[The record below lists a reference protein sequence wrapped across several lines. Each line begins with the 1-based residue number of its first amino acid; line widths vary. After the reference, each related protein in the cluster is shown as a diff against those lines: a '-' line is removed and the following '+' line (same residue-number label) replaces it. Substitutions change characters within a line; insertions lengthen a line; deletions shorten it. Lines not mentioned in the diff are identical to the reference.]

1 MMYVVYLRMDM
12 RAIAGCM
19 ILLMLAP
26 MISGCFAGNTVEEI
40 KESSPFDN
48 LCPDGISN
56 NTWYHYPGAVNALS
70 APHIINGTSIL
81 QGENVPLCTKG
92 TYYGIGFSTFEP
104 TIGITSADNLY
115 MTSWGNGPGGST
127 AIIRCTDMIEMV
139 DVSSYSCENTYQG
152 AVANSNDPYVYV
164 DRWTDRIMKFD
175 MHALAGMTVEWS
187 DDEGETWGPFGL
199 ASFATGYS
207 VQDHQTIAS
216 SPYNAAFHETT
227 WVFCVNGNWQ
237 SPLCSTSNDGGLTW
251 GPEVPGAPVNCN
263 SGGLTGHM
271 VGANDGNFY
280 RGNPSC
286 DGEGYSIY
294 RSANGGLTWTEH
306 ELPTDVT
313 GMADTW
319 NFEEAQVYPDEEN
332 NLHAMWMGA
341 DDLPYYSYS
350 FNQGDSWSAPL
361 MVAPPGLNGTGFP
374 AVAAGDSGKVAFA
387 YLGDTGG
394 DTWNGYIS
402 IMTDSFSETPLITT
416 VQVNEFGDPLSLE
429 ADCGYNRCGGFGD
442 FIDILVDNHGRAW
455 FGLSHN
461 IGNNLQD
468 EGIYGTT
475 MVGPSLRGAIAP
487 LNILPEGGP
496 KTLA

>member
-1 MMYVVYLRMDM
+1 MYVVYLRMDM

-48 LCPDGISN
+48 LCPDGMAN

-81 QGENVPLCTKG
+81 QGENVPMCTKG

-294 RSANGGLTWTEH
+294 RSTNGGLTWTEH

-468 EGIYGTT
+468 EGVYGTT
-475 MVGPSLRGAIAP
+475 MVGPSLRGSIAP

>member
-1 MMYVVYLRMDM
+1 M

-48 LCPDGISN
+48 LCPDGIAN

-81 QGENVPLCTKG
+81 QGENVPMCTKG

-294 RSANGGLTWTEH
+294 RSTNGGLTWTEH

-416 VQVNEFGDPLSLE
+416 VQVNDFGDPLSLE

-475 MVGPSLRGAIAP
+475 MVGPSLRGSIAP

>member
-1 MMYVVYLRMDM
+1 MYVVYLRMDM

-48 LCPDGISN
+48 LCPDGIAN

-81 QGENVPLCTKG
+81 QGENVPICTKG

-294 RSANGGLTWTEH
+294 RSTNGGLTWTEH

-475 MVGPSLRGAIAP
+475 MVGPSLRGSIAP

>member
-1 MMYVVYLRMDM
+1 MDM

-48 LCPDGISN
+48 LCPDGIAN

-81 QGENVPLCTKG
+81 QGENVPMCTKG

-294 RSANGGLTWTEH
+294 RSTNGGLTWTEH

-475 MVGPSLRGAIAP
+475 MVGPSLRGSIAP

>member
-1 MMYVVYLRMDM
+1 M

-48 LCPDGISN
+48 LCPDGIAN
-56 NTWYHYPGAVNALS
+56 NTWYHYSGAVNALS
-70 APHIINGTSIL
+70 VPHIINGTSIL
-81 QGENVPLCTKG
+81 QGENVPMCTKG

-294 RSANGGLTWTEH
+294 RSTNGGLTWTEH

-402 IMTDSFSETPLITT
+402 IMTDSFSEMPLITT

-475 MVGPSLRGAIAP
+475 MVGPSLRGSIAP

>member
-1 MMYVVYLRMDM
+1 
-12 RAIAGCM
+12 
-19 ILLMLAP
+19 

-294 RSANGGLTWTEH
+294 RSTNGGLTWTEH

>member
-1 MMYVVYLRMDM
+1 MYVVYLRMDM

-48 LCPDGISN
+48 LCPDGMAN

-81 QGENVPLCTKG
+81 QGENVPICTKG

-294 RSANGGLTWTEH
+294 RSTNGGLTWTEH

-475 MVGPSLRGAIAP
+475 MVGPSLRGSIAP

>member
-1 MMYVVYLRMDM
+1 MYVVYLRMDM

-48 LCPDGISN
+48 LCPDGMAN

-81 QGENVPLCTKG
+81 QGENVPMCTKG

-294 RSANGGLTWTEH
+294 RSTNGGLTWTEH

-475 MVGPSLRGAIAP
+475 MVGPSLRGSIAP

>member
-1 MMYVVYLRMDM
+1 M

-48 LCPDGISN
+48 LCPDGIAN

-81 QGENVPLCTKG
+81 QGENVPMCTKG

-294 RSANGGLTWTEH
+294 RSTNGGLTWTEH

-475 MVGPSLRGAIAP
+475 MVGPSLRGSIAP

>member
-1 MMYVVYLRMDM
+1 M

-48 LCPDGISN
+48 LCPDGIAN

-81 QGENVPLCTKG
+81 QGENVPMCTKG

-139 DVSSYSCENTYQG
+139 DISSYSCENTYQG

-294 RSANGGLTWTEH
+294 RSTNGGLTWTEH

-475 MVGPSLRGAIAP
+475 MVGPSLRGSIAP

>member
-1 MMYVVYLRMDM
+1 
-12 RAIAGCM
+12 M

-40 KESSPFDN
+40 IESSPFDN
-48 LCPDGISN
+48 LCPDGIAN

-81 QGENVPLCTKG
+81 QGENVPMCTKG

-251 GPEVPGAPVNCN
+251 GPEVPGAPINCN

-294 RSANGGLTWTEH
+294 RSTNGGLTWTEH

-319 NFEEAQVYPDEEN
+319 NFEEAQVYPDELCFKIIKGLLRQMQRDGRIQADGIGITVSEEEYRNRGDINIMDYEN
-332 NLHAMWMGA
+332 QQAW
-341 DDLPYYSYS
+341 DD
-350 FNQGDSWSAPL
+350 N
-361 MVAPPGLNGTGFP
+361 TGEQL
-374 AVAAGDSGKVAFA
+374 DWDKV
-387 YLGDTGG
+387 
-394 DTWNGYIS
+394 
-402 IMTDSFSETPLITT
+402 
-416 VQVNEFGDPLSLE
+416 VQ
-429 ADCGYNRCGGFGD
+429 AR
-442 FIDILVDNHGRAW
+442 
-455 FGLSHN
+455 
-461 IGNNLQD
+461 QD
-468 EGIYGTT
+468 E
-475 MVGPSLRGAIAP
+475 MVEVNNHKVYVKAP
-487 LNILPEGGP
+487 I
-496 KTLA
+496 K

>member
-1 MMYVVYLRMDM
+1 
-12 RAIAGCM
+12 M

-48 LCPDGISN
+48 LCPDGMAN

-81 QGENVPLCTKG
+81 QGENVPICTKG

-294 RSANGGLTWTEH
+294 RSTNGGLTWTEH

-475 MVGPSLRGAIAP
+475 MVGPSLRGSIAP

>member
-1 MMYVVYLRMDM
+1 
-12 RAIAGCM
+12 M

-48 LCPDGISN
+48 LCPDGIAN
-56 NTWYHYPGAVNALS
+56 NTWYHYSGAVNALS
-70 APHIINGTSIL
+70 VPHIINGTSIL
-81 QGENVPLCTKG
+81 QGENVPMCTKG

-294 RSANGGLTWTEH
+294 RSTNGGLTWTEH

-402 IMTDSFSETPLITT
+402 IMTDSFSEMPLITT

-475 MVGPSLRGAIAP
+475 MVGPSLRGTIAP

>member
-1 MMYVVYLRMDM
+1 MYVVYLRMDM

-48 LCPDGISN
+48 LCPDGIAN

-81 QGENVPLCTKG
+81 QGENVPMCTKG

-216 SPYNAAFHETT
+216 SPYNAALHETT

-294 RSANGGLTWTEH
+294 RSTNGGLTWTEH

-416 VQVNEFGDPLSLE
+416 VQVNDFGDPLSLE

-475 MVGPSLRGAIAP
+475 MVGPSLRGSIAP

>member
-1 MMYVVYLRMDM
+1 MYVVYLRMDM
-12 RAIAGCM
+12 RVIAGCM

-48 LCPDGISN
+48 LCPDGMAN

-81 QGENVPLCTKG
+81 QGENVPMCTKG

-294 RSANGGLTWTEH
+294 RSTNGGLTWTEH

-475 MVGPSLRGAIAP
+475 MVGPSLRGSIAP

>member
-1 MMYVVYLRMDM
+1 MYVVYLRMDM

-48 LCPDGISN
+48 LCPDGIAN

-81 QGENVPLCTKG
+81 QGENVPMCTKG

-294 RSANGGLTWTEH
+294 RSTNGGLAWTEH

-475 MVGPSLRGAIAP
+475 MVGPSLRGSIAP

>member
-1 MMYVVYLRMDM
+1 MYVVYLRMDM

>member
-1 MMYVVYLRMDM
+1 MYVVYLRMDM

-48 LCPDGISN
+48 LCPDGIAN

-70 APHIINGTSIL
+70 APHMINGTSIL
-81 QGENVPLCTKG
+81 QGENVPMCTKG

-294 RSANGGLTWTEH
+294 RSTNGGLTWTEH

-350 FNQGDSWSAPL
+350 FNQGNSWSAPL
-361 MVAPPGLNGTGFP
+361 MIAPPGLNGTGFP

-475 MVGPSLRGAIAP
+475 MVGPSLRGSIAP

>member
-1 MMYVVYLRMDM
+1 MYVVYLRIDM
-12 RAIAGCM
+12 RVIAGCM

-48 LCPDGISN
+48 LCPDGMAN

-70 APHIINGTSIL
+70 APHTINGTSIL
-81 QGENVPLCTKG
+81 QGENVPMCTKG

-294 RSANGGLTWTEH
+294 RSTNGGLTWTEH

-475 MVGPSLRGAIAP
+475 MVGPSLRGSIAP

>member
-1 MMYVVYLRMDM
+1 MQARKNM
-12 RAIAGCM
+12 RTIAAAM
-19 ILLMLAP
+19 VLLILAP
-26 MISGCFAGNTVEEI
+26 IISGCFAGEVIQSI
-40 KESSPFDN
+40 KGDGPFDEI
-48 LCPDGISN
+48 CPEGIAN
-56 NTWYHYPGAVNALS
+56 NTWYHYPGGIDALTT
-70 APHIINGTSIL
+70 PHIINESSIL
-81 QGENVPLCTKG
+81 GGENIPICAEG

-127 AIIRCTDMIEMV
+127 AIIRCSNMIEMTN
-139 DVSSYSCENTYQG
+139 VSSYSCENTYQG
-152 AVANSNDPYVYV
+152 AIANSNDPYVYV

-175 MHALAGMTVEWS
+175 MHALIGMTVEWS
-187 DDEGETWGPFGL
+187 DDEGESWGPLGL
-199 ASFATGYS
+199 TSFATGYS

-216 SPYNAAFHETT
+216 SPYNAVLHETT

-251 GPEVPGAPVNCN
+251 GPEVPGAPANCN

-294 RSANGGLTWTEH
+294 RSTNGGLTWSEH
-306 ELPTDVT
+306 KLPTDIT
-313 GMADTW
+313 GTADTW
-319 NFEEAQVYPDEEN
+319 NAEEAQVYPDEEN
-332 NLHAMWMGA
+332 NLHAMWMGV

-350 FNQGDSWSAPL
+350 FDEGDSWSEP
-361 MVAPPGLNGTGFP
+361 MMIAPPGLNGTGFP
-374 AVAAGDSGKVAFA
+374 AVAAGDAGRVAFA

-402 IMTDSFSETPLITT
+402 VMTDSFNSTPLITT
-416 VQVNEFGDPLSLE
+416 VQVNNFGDPLSLE

-442 FIDILVDNHGRAW
+442 FIDILVDNYGRPW

-461 IGNNLQD
+461 IGNGIQD
-468 EGIYGTT
+468 EGIYGT
-475 MVGPSLRGAIAP
+475 MMLGPSLRGSTIP
-487 LNILPEGGP
+487 LNSLPEGGFM
-496 KTLA
+496 TLS

>member
-1 MMYVVYLRMDM
+1 
-12 RAIAGCM
+12 M

-48 LCPDGISN
+48 LCPDGIAN

-81 QGENVPLCTKG
+81 QGENVPMCTKG

-294 RSANGGLTWTEH
+294 RSTNGGLTWTEH

-475 MVGPSLRGAIAP
+475 MVGPSLRGSIAP

>member
-1 MMYVVYLRMDM
+1 
-12 RAIAGCM
+12 M

-294 RSANGGLTWTEH
+294 RSTNGGLTWTEH

>member
-1 MMYVVYLRMDM
+1 MYVVYLRMDM

-48 LCPDGISN
+48 LCPDGIAN

-70 APHIINGTSIL
+70 APQIINGTSIL
-81 QGENVPLCTKG
+81 QGENVPMCTKG

-294 RSANGGLTWTEH
+294 RSTNGGLTWTEH

-475 MVGPSLRGAIAP
+475 MVGPSLRGSIAP

>member
-1 MMYVVYLRMDM
+1 MYVVYLRMDM

-48 LCPDGISN
+48 LCPDGIAN

-81 QGENVPLCTKG
+81 QGENVPMCTKG

-199 ASFATGYS
+199 ASFATGSS
-207 VQDHQTIAS
+207 VKDHQTIAS
-216 SPYNAAFHETT
+216 SPYNSAFHETT

-294 RSANGGLTWTEH
+294 RSTNGGLTWTEH

-475 MVGPSLRGAIAP
+475 MVGPSLRGSTVP
-487 LNILPEGGP
+487 LNPLPEGGFL
-496 KTLA
+496 TLS

>member
-1 MMYVVYLRMDM
+1 MYVVYLRIDM
-12 RAIAGCM
+12 RVIAGCM

-48 LCPDGISN
+48 LCPDGMAN

-81 QGENVPLCTKG
+81 QGENVPICTKG

-294 RSANGGLTWTEH
+294 RSTNGGLTWTEH

-361 MVAPPGLNGTGFP
+361 MVAPPGFNGTGFP

-475 MVGPSLRGAIAP
+475 MVGPSLRGSIAP

>member
-1 MMYVVYLRMDM
+1 MYVVYLRIDM
-12 RAIAGCM
+12 RVIAGCM

-48 LCPDGISN
+48 LCPDGMAN

-81 QGENVPLCTKG
+81 QGENVPMCTKG

-294 RSANGGLTWTEH
+294 RSTNGGLTWTEH

-475 MVGPSLRGAIAP
+475 MVGPSLRGSIAP

>member
-1 MMYVVYLRMDM
+1 MYVVYLRMDM

-48 LCPDGISN
+48 LCPDGIAN

-70 APHIINGTSIL
+70 AAHIINGTSIL
-81 QGENVPLCTKG
+81 QGENVPMCTKG

-294 RSANGGLTWTEH
+294 RSTNGGLTWTEH

-475 MVGPSLRGAIAP
+475 MVGPSLRGSIAP

>member
-1 MMYVVYLRMDM
+1 
-12 RAIAGCM
+12 M

-48 LCPDGISN
+48 LCPDGIAN
-56 NTWYHYPGAVNALS
+56 NTWYHYSGAVNALS

-81 QGENVPLCTKG
+81 QGENVPMCTKG

-294 RSANGGLTWTEH
+294 RSTNGGLTWTEH

-475 MVGPSLRGAIAP
+475 MVGPSLRGSIAP

>member
-1 MMYVVYLRMDM
+1 MYVVYLRIDM
-12 RAIAGCM
+12 RVIAGCM

-48 LCPDGISN
+48 LCPDGIAN

-81 QGENVPLCTKG
+81 QGENVPMCTKG

-104 TIGITSADNLY
+104 TIGITSSDNLY

-294 RSANGGLTWTEH
+294 RSTNGGLTWTEH

-402 IMTDSFSETPLITT
+402 IMTDSFSEAPLITT

-475 MVGPSLRGAIAP
+475 MVGPSLRGSIAP

>member
-1 MMYVVYLRMDM
+1 MYVVYLRMDM

-48 LCPDGISN
+48 LCPDGIAN

-81 QGENVPLCTKG
+81 QGENVPMCTKG

-263 SGGLTGHM
+263 SGGLTGHI
-271 VGANDGNFY
+271 VGANEGNFY
-280 RGNPSC
+280 RGDPSC

-294 RSANGGLTWTEH
+294 RSTNGGLTWTEH

-475 MVGPSLRGAIAP
+475 MVGPSLRGSIAP

>member
-1 MMYVVYLRMDM
+1 MYVVYLRMDM

-48 LCPDGISN
+48 LCPDGIAN

-81 QGENVPLCTKG
+81 QGENVPMCTKG

-115 MTSWGNGPGGST
+115 TTSWGNGPGGST

-139 DVSSYSCENTYQG
+139 DISSYSCENTYQG

-294 RSANGGLTWTEH
+294 RSTNGGLTWTEH

-475 MVGPSLRGAIAP
+475 MVGPSLRGSIAP